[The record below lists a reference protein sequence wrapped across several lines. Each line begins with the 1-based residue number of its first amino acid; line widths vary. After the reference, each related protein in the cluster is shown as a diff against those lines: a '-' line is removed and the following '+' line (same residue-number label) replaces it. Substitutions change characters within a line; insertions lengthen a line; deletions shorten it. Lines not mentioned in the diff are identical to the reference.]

1 MTKFAHLK
9 EMSREIKDRFGGAPV
24 IDVANSAVVLR
35 DCVITLQLESERQDG
50 CLWVVDTPRGY
61 YPFRR
66 TDEALAE
73 LATFCSYSLV
83 QGLL

>member
-9 EMSREIKDRFGGAPV
+9 EMSREVQDRFGGAPV
-24 IDVANSAVVLR
+24 VDVANSAVVFR
-35 DCVITLQLESERQDG
+35 DCVITLQLISKRQGD
-50 CLWVVDTPRGY
+50 CLWVVDTPLGY

-83 QGLL
+83 QALL